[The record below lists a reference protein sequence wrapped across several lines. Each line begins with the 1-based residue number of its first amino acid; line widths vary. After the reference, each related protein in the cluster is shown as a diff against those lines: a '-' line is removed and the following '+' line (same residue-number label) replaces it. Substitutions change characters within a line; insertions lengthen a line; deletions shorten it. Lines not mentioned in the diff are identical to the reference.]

1 MTIDRSQRRAR
12 VRTAVVVAL
21 TAALLWY
28 FFRNVQISEVWRDLR
43 NADLGLIIATVI
55 ATFVTYVLRTWRWQL
70 LLRPVGRARFGP
82 ALRATVIGF
91 TAIFLLPGRVGE
103 VLRPYLLSRE
113 ERLNFSA
120 AFATIIVERLL
131 DLSAALL
138 LFGYF
143 VATVDARRFGPD
155 FHAVTYAGAVAAVA
169 AIGALLVLFVCAGH
183 PERLGRWAAALG
195 KLLPE
200 RLGAAVG
207 RAVQTFAEGLG
218 VMRQPAPL
226 IGALVLSIPMWLSVA
241 AGIWF
246 CSLAFDL
253 TFSFSGSFLVVMFL
267 VVGVALPTPGG
278 IGGFEAMY
286 QIAVTKFFGASNDVA
301 VAAALVLHALS
312 TIPVSILGVIF
323 MGQMG
328 LTLGGLRSIRA
339 SEEARSEKLEG
350 RSQTPEART

>member
-1 MTIDRSQRRAR
+1 MAPQSSARRAR
-12 VRTAVVVAL
+12 LRTVVIVGL
-21 TAALLWY
+21 TVALLWY
-28 FFRNVQISEVWRDLR
+28 FFRNVQLSEVWRELR
-43 NADLGLIIATVI
+43 GANLPLILATVG
-55 ATFVTYVLRTWRWQL
+55 ATFVTYVFRTWRWQL
-70 LLRPVGRARFGP
+70 LLLPVGRARFGP

-120 AFATIIVERLL
+120 AFATIIVERVL

-143 VATVDARRFGPD
+143 VATVDPRSLGPEFG
-155 FHAVTYAGAVAAVA
+155 AVKYAGAVAGIA
-169 AIGALLVLFVCAGH
+169 AMAALAILFVCAGH
-183 PERLGRWAAALG
+183 PERLGRWASALSR
-195 KLLPE
+195 LLPG
-200 RLGAAVG
+200 RLSGAVG
-207 RAVQTFAEGLG
+207 RFVQTFAEGLG
-218 VMRQPAPL
+218 VMRRPGPL
-226 IGALVLSIPMWLSVA
+226 LAALTLSIPMWLSVA

-246 CSLAFDL
+246 CSRAFDL

-286 QIAVTKFFGASNDVA
+286 QLAVTRFFGASNDAA
-301 VAAALVLHALS
+301 VATALVLHALS

-328 LTLGGLRSIRA
+328 LTFGGLRHFSA
-339 SEEARSEKLEG
+339 ADAKAEG
-350 RSQTPEART
+350 NGQNAGSGRGALP

>member
-1 MTIDRSQRRAR
+1 MAPHSPRRPR
-12 VRTAVVVAL
+12 LRTVLVLAL
-21 TAALLWY
+21 TVGLLWY
-28 FFRNVQISEVWRDLR
+28 FFRNVHLSQVWHDLR
-43 NADLGLIIATVI
+43 GANLPLIAATI
-55 ATFVTYVLRTWRWQL
+55 GATFVTYIFRTWRWQL
-70 LLRPVGRARFGP
+70 LLVPVGRARFGP

-143 VATVDARRFGPD
+143 VATVDPGTLGPD
-155 FHAVTYAGAVAAVA
+155 FGAVKFAGAVAAAGAIA
-169 AIGALLVLFVCAGH
+169 ALAVLFVCAGH
-183 PERLGRWAAALG
+183 PERLGRWATALSR
-195 KLLPE
+195 LLPA
-200 RLGAAVG
+200 RLSGAIG
-207 RAVQTFAEGLG
+207 RIVQTFAEGLG
-218 VMRQPAPL
+218 VMRRPAPL
-226 IGALVLSIPMWLSVA
+226 LAAMALSIPMWLSVA

-246 CSLAFDL
+246 CSRAFDL

-286 QIAVTKFFGASNDVA
+286 QLAVTKFYGATNDTA

-328 LTLGGLRSIRA
+328 LTFGGLRHFSAAEVRA
-339 SEEARSEKLEG
+339 ERQGE
-350 RSQTPEART
+350 QV

>member
-21 TAALLWY
+21 TLALLWY
-28 FFRNVQISEVWRDLR
+28 FFKNAHPSEVWRHLR
-43 NADLGLIIATVI
+43 NAHLGLIVATVI
-55 ATFVTYVLRTWRWQL
+55 ATLVTYVLRTWRWQL
-70 LLRPVGRARFGP
+70 LLRPVGRVRFGP

-91 TAIFLLPGRVGE
+91 TAINLLPGRVGE
-103 VLRPYLLSRE
+103 LLRAYLLSRE
-113 ERLNFSA
+113 ERLSFSA
-120 AFATIIVERLL
+120 AFATIIVERML
-131 DLSAALL
+131 DLCAALL

-143 VATVDARRFGPD
+143 VATVDARQFGPD
-155 FHAVTYAGAVAAVA
+155 FHALTYAGAGAAVA
-169 AIGALLVLFVCAGH
+169 AIGALLVLFLCAGH

-195 KLLPE
+195 NMLPE

-207 RAVQTFAEGLG
+207 RVVQTFAEGLG

-226 IGALVLSIPMWLSVA
+226 IGALVLSVPMWLSVA

-253 TFSFSGSFLVVMFL
+253 TFSFSGSFLVVGFL

-278 IGGFEAMY
+278 VGGFEIMY
-286 QIAVTKFFGASNDVA
+286 QKAVMKYFGASNDVA
-301 VAAALVLHALS
+301 VAAATVLHALS
-312 TIPVSILGVIF
+312 TIPVAILGVIF
-323 MGQMG
+323 MRQMG

-339 SEEARSEKLEG
+339 SEELRNEKLEA
-350 RSQTPEART
+350 RSQRPEA